1 MANTSRQIIVQTE
14 VLCLKKKICT
24 ACGHRLAHRKWKETK
39 QQPSMVSGPAVPG
52 CCLVSFHFL
61 WAILCPQA
69 VLRPFSAS
77 LASCWAAE
85 GRGEATK
92 SIFQQLRSPLGNV
105 GNGNNYLET
114 DLRRFAFLFSF
125 LQPFFGPVS
134 IELSGSYT
142 LLGST
147 STLNSARNKI
157 ILDGIYRQ
165 VKKVNARLCE
175 FGPEAARTPHHPT

>member
-1 MANTSRQIIVQTE
+1 MYSLRTWVGPQEMERIKA
-14 VLCLKKKICT
+14 T
-24 ACGHRLAHRKWKETK
+24 AKHVVWPSCAWLLLSFFPFPLGHPMYFGR
-39 QQPSMVSGPAVPG
+39 
-52 CCLVSFHFL
+52 FL
-61 WAILCPQA
+61 LLWRHAEP
-69 VLRPFSAS
+69 R
-77 LASCWAAE
+77 AE
-85 GRGEATK
+85 GK
-92 SIFQQLRSPLGNV
+92 QLSPSSFQQLRSPLGNV

-147 STLNSARNKI
+147 STLNFARNKI

-175 FGPEAARTPHHPT
+175 FGPEAARTPDHPT